1 MFEIFIALI
10 PVVGGIL
17 NSLITPIREEERTNL
32 TLLNNSLCNLK
43 KKNYF
48 ICT

>member
-17 NSLITPIREEERTNL
+17 NSLITPILGGRKDESDIIEQLALQLE
-32 TLLNNSLCNLK
+32 K
-43 KKNYF
+43 
-48 ICT
+48 